1 MMMPPVLSQLLRVKV
16 YFLQNCPGSSA
27 ITLQSL
33 LPLYRYLR
41 PIALYLVTK
50 TNYLQ
55 IEFFHEKM
63 ARTHATRFDSLIRI
77 AVAF

>member
-1 MMMPPVLSQLLRVKV
+1 MMMPLVLSQLSRVKV

-41 PIALYLVTK
+41 PTALYLVTK
-50 TNYLQ
+50 TNYLR

-63 ARTHATRFDSLIRI
+63 AMRHATRFDSLIRI
-77 AVAF
+77 VVAF